1 MNEAIRDS
9 IPVGKLGL
17 GFLPQSCAHRAL
29 QVSRVSGSSLTGV
42 YSSVFAITY
51 LLAYP
56 DGPIGPKSCRQ
67 ARVELHDDQRLGL
80 QRVGCRWGQVFHDGV
95 HPTVVHPPTPGRGL
109 QDAVNLPF
117 VLAQEQVVL
126 AAHTAIAGI
135 GVGATHLPTAN
146 RSCGPLRTL
155 SR

>member
-80 QRVGCRWGQVFHDGV
+80 QRVGCRWVRCSTMVFTR
-95 HPTVVHPPTPGRGL
+95 PLSTRLRRGE
-109 QDAVNLPF
+109 DFRMP
-117 VLAQEQVVL
+117 
-126 AAHTAIAGI
+126 
-135 GVGATHLPTAN
+135 
-146 RSCGPLRTL
+146 
-155 SR
+155 